1 MQPVKITALLILI
14 ALVAVFTFQNTQ
26 AVEVRLYFWS
36 FTLSIS
42 LLLLATL
49 MVGLLC
55 GMLLMVLNSMMRT
68 RRKQTAG
75 TDNTLSDRKDSLW
88 DS

>member
-26 AVEVRLYFWS
+26 AVEVKLYFWS

-55 GMLLMVLNSMMRT
+55 GMLLMVLNSMRT

-75 TDNTLSDRKDSLW
+75 TETISPKGKDSLW